1 MCGIAGFIDT
11 NSTSLLEELN
21 RMTDVMQHRGPD
33 GRDVQLL
40 QISDVQVGL
49 GHRRLSIIDLT
60 ETGTQPMYFN
70 NHWICFNGEVYN
82 FAEIKEELVSLGH
95 SFIGNSDTEVILH
108 AYIEWGDKCL
118 HKFIGMFAFLIV
130 NVENGKVF
138 MARDRAGIKPFYYY
152 WHKGLFLFASELKA
166 FHEHKRFEKRIDRS
180 AVQAFIQ
187 YGSVPT
193 PHCIFENTKKLA
205 PGHFLQFNM
214 HDSSFKVNHQL
225 PKPQQYWSVYDA
237 YNKEKISIS
246 LNEATQK
253 TEEILT
259 SACRYRMVADVPVGV
274 FLSGGYDSAS
284 VAALLQKD
292 TKEKLKTFT
301 ISVPDIGLDEAP
313 YAKEVAAHLG
323 TDHTEIACTEKEAIA
338 LITDLPFHYDEPFAD
353 SSAIPT
359 TLVSLA
365 ARKHVTVALSADA
378 GDEVFAG
385 YNRYDFL
392 LRYGKKMNAIPGFL
406 RKAAAGTMELIPSNY
421 LPILKNKYNFHN
433 RYEKLKGVL
442 KDPSPSNIMLSL
454 SQQFTDQQMSHLMK
468 DRHDFLQTLYVSDK
482 LKADNYSPLA
492 YMMAIDY
499 ETYLVDDIL
508 QKVDRATMTA
518 SLEGREPYLDHRV
531 IEWAASLPDDFK
543 YRNGEK
549 KFILKEVVHR
559 YIPKS
564 MMDRPKMGFAIP
576 LAHWLKN
583 DLKDLV
589 FSFINESNIVSQG
602 IFNWNEIQKIR
613 DDFYRGKTEYDA
625 KLWYILMFQMWYDR
639 WMK

>member
-1 MCGIAGFIDT
+1 MLDKSSFTFKALIEKELANFPSIRMGFEMAYFNWLNEYGNFFLTSNAFLRINIPINGLVWMGDIPTMRLRMKEKLAEGFTTVKMKIGSLDWNSEKELLTELRNQFAPDELTIRVDANGAFEIEKIEEILHHLKLLNVHSIEQPLAKGSIEETARLQDLGIVDIAIDEELIGIECEEEMF
-11 NSTSLLEELN
+11 SLLEKIKVTYIVLK
-21 RMTDVMQHRGPD
+21 P
-33 GRDVQLL
+33 
-40 QISDVQVGL
+40 
-49 GHRRLSIIDLT
+49 SIH
-60 ETGTQPMYFN
+60 GGF
-70 NHWICFNGEVYN
+70 
-82 FAEIKEELVSLGH
+82 
-95 SFIGNSDTEVILH
+95 
-108 AYIEWGDKCL
+108 
-118 HKFIGMFAFLIV
+118 
-130 NVENGKVF
+130 
-138 MARDRAGIKPFYYY
+138 
-152 WHKGLFLFASELKA
+152 KG
-166 FHEHKRFEKRIDRS
+166 
-180 AVQAFIQ
+180 
-187 YGSVPT
+187 
-193 PHCIFENTKKLA
+193 TKK
-205 PGHFLQFNM
+205 
-214 HDSSFKVNHQL
+214 
-225 PKPQQYWSVYDA
+225 W
-237 YNKEKISIS
+237 ISC
-246 LNEATQK
+246 A
-253 TEEILT
+253 
-259 SACRYRMVADVPVGV
+259 
-274 FLSGGYDSAS
+274 
-284 VAALLQKD
+284 
-292 TKEKLKTFT
+292 EKLGMGWW
-301 ISVPDIGLDEAP
+301 IIGLDEAP

-421 LPILKNKYNFHN
+421 LPVLKNKYNFHN

-454 SQQFTDQQMSHLMK
+454 SQQFTDQQMSRLMK

-482 LKADNYSPLA
+482 LKADYYSPLA

-589 FSFINESNIVSQG
+589 FSFINESNIDSQG